1 MKKVLFILVLALIS
15 FASCSNEDFVSE
27 NESSVQS
34 DSVMVIAQRNM
45 ELIALQNRI
54 HEYNVGTFTS
64 YQNFETRGWLKNLF
78 KKTIVKWI
86 VTIASDAIGGA
97 CGGIAGGLV
106 ASGTVGALVFSG
118 ACDAVITP
126 WNTRASCN
134 IDGDSLYNS
143 KEIVFRNVVPDL
155 ENLKVFEN
163 DSIGYY
169 HNKILYGMF
178 NNQAKMATFMEK
190 DMQGQ
195 AQMIVEEMANEPY
208 LLSRYGDELRDVENI
223 NNGLATANIM
233 IQIANDVETEDEFF
247 ARIGEAG
254 LTDPNIISVMKEII
268 SGLQNVELDTDDGQ
282 YYQEIL
288 KIISDSNL
296 DEETKLRLS
305 DGVIIGQASNHLWL
319 KKAVTFSGTNWSD
332 DNLVDDKVE

>member
-1 MKKVLFILVLALIS
+1 
-15 FASCSNEDFVSE
+15 
-27 NESSVQS
+27 
-34 DSVMVIAQRNM
+34 
-45 ELIALQNRI
+45 
-54 HEYNVGTFTS
+54 
-64 YQNFETRGWLKNLF
+64 
-78 KKTIVKWI
+78 
-86 VTIASDAIGGA
+86 
-97 CGGIAGGLV
+97 
-106 ASGTVGALVFSG
+106 
-118 ACDAVITP
+118 
-126 WNTRASCN
+126 
-134 IDGDSLYNS
+134 
-143 KEIVFRNVVPDL
+143 
-155 ENLKVFEN
+155 
-163 DSIGYY
+163 
-169 HNKILYGMF
+169 
-178 NNQAKMATFMEK
+178 
-190 DMQGQ
+190 
-195 AQMIVEEMANEPY
+195 MIVEEMANEPY